1 MDGWRDQHVLVFNF
15 FGMLYSI
22 DDGRA
27 SVSGCFQVNLEYLL
41 FGGVYLCVCVFN
53 RIFFVLKRGKN
64 NGVSFE
70 M

>member
-1 MDGWRDQHVLVFNF
+1 
-15 FGMLYSI
+15 MLYSI

-41 FGGVYLCVCVFN
+41 FGGVYLCVCVCVFN
-53 RIFFVLKRGKN
+53 RIFVLKRGKN

-70 M
+70 TLSVNIPFVTQ